1 MDYTITKVNDLKN
14 IINECERLAQETGE
28 PHFVLDWKTLH
39 EIKKKTAENKEDKR
53 EADLEEILDEQEYEI
68 GDWTTIQQMP
78 SMEIFYDSVSKLTEQ
93 KERILWGIRRLERL
107 GFQKNSIFDLI
118 DEEDRYLLKTNYTM
132 EFSMKIDLEYGDY
145 IGARIS
151 PNLLTK
157 ITHFS
162 TIESN
167 KTIIGHEMMLREIYH
182 GYLIT
187 DDILEAITNNVN
199 AEAMKP
205 IIRDM
210 KITNLLD

>member
-1 MDYTITKVNDLKN
+1 MDSRISKTNDLKT

-68 GDWTTIQQMP
+68 GDWTTVQQMP
-78 SMEIFYDSVSKLTEQ
+78 SMEIFYDSVSKLTNQE
-93 KERILWGIRRLERL
+93 ERTKWAINQLERL
-107 GFQKNSIFDLI
+107 GFIINSIIDLV
-118 DEEDRYLLKTNYTM
+118 DEEDREGLCVNYNM
-132 EFSMKIDLEYGDY
+132 EFSMRLPLGHGEDLN
-145 IGARIS
+145 AKIS

-157 ITHFS
+157 ITHF
-162 TIESN
+162 TINSVIYELN
-167 KTIIGHEMMLREIYH
+167 EIYN

>member
-1 MDYTITKVNDLKN
+1 MDTKYLEN

-68 GDWTTIQQMP
+68 GDWTTVQQMP

-93 KERILWGIRRLERL
+93 KDRMLWAIRRLERL
-107 GFQKNSIFDLI
+107 GFKKNSIFDLI
-118 DEEDRYLLKTNYTM
+118 DEEDRDVLQTNFNM
-132 EFSMKIDLEYGDY
+132 EFSMKIELEYGDF
-145 IGARIS
+145 ISATIS

-157 ITHFS
+157 IKHFS
-162 TIESN
+162 TIDSS
-167 KTIIGHEMMLREIYH
+167 KTTIGHEMIFREIYH

-187 DDILEAITNNVN
+187 EDIIEAITNKVK
-199 AEAMKP
+199 AESMKP
-205 IIRDM
+205 IVRDI
-210 KITNLLD
+210 KINELLD

>member
-1 MDYTITKVNDLKN
+1 MDIAVTND
-14 IINECERLAQETGE
+14 INTFIQECERLAAETGE
-28 PHFVLDWKTLH
+28 PHFVLDWKILH
-39 EIKKKTAENKEDKR
+39 EIKKKSIENKEDKR
-53 EADLEEILDEQEYEI
+53 ELDLEEILEEQEYEI
-68 GDWTTIQQMP
+68 GDWTTVQQMP
-78 SMEIFYDSVSKLTEQ
+78 SMEIIYDSVSKLTEQ
-93 KERILWGIRRLERL
+93 KDRMLWAIRRLERL
-107 GFQKNSIFDLI
+107 GFKKNSIFDLI
-118 DEEDRYLLKTNYTM
+118 DEEDRGIFKTNYNIEFTM
-132 EFSMKIDLEYGDY
+132 KFELEYGDY

-157 ITHFS
+157 ITNFS

>member
-1 MDYTITKVNDLKN
+1 MDIAVTND
-14 IINECERLAQETGE
+14 INTFIQECERLAAETGE
-28 PHFVLDWKTLH
+28 PHFVLDWKILH
-39 EIKKKTAENKEDKR
+39 EIKKKSIENKEDKR
-53 EADLEEILDEQEYEI
+53 ELDLEEILEEQEYEI
-68 GDWTTIQQMP
+68 GDWTTVQQMP
-78 SMEIFYDSVSKLTEQ
+78 SMEIIYDSVSKLTEQ
-93 KERILWGIRRLERL
+93 KDRMLWAIRRLERL
-107 GFQKNSIFDLI
+107 GFKKNSIFDLI
-118 DEEDRYLLKTNYTM
+118 DEEDRGIFKTNYNIEFTM
-132 EFSMKIDLEYGDY
+132 KFELEYGDY

-187 DDILEAITNNVN
+187 DDILEAITNNVK

-205 IIRDM
+205 VIRDI

>member
-1 MDYTITKVNDLKN
+1 MDTKYLEN

-68 GDWTTIQQMP
+68 GDWTTVQQMP

-93 KERILWGIRRLERL
+93 KDRMLWAIRRLERL
-107 GFQKNSIFDLI
+107 GFKKNSIFDLI
-118 DEEDRYLLKTNYTM
+118 DEEDRGIFKTNYNIEFTM
-132 EFSMKIDLEYGDY
+132 KFELEYGDF
-145 IGARIS
+145 ISATIS

-157 ITHFS
+157 IKHFS
-162 TIESN
+162 TIDSS
-167 KTIIGHEMMLREIYH
+167 KTTIGHEMIFREIYH

-187 DDILEAITNNVN
+187 EDIIEAIANKVK
-199 AEAMKP
+199 AESMKP
-205 IIRDM
+205 IVRDI
-210 KITNLLD
+210 KINELLD

>member
-1 MDYTITKVNDLKN
+1 MDSRISKTNDLKT

-78 SMEIFYDSVSKLTEQ
+78 SMEIFYDSISKLTEQ
-93 KERILWGIRRLERL
+93 KDRILWAISKLEKL
-107 GFQKNSIFDLI
+107 GFQNNSIFNLI
-118 DEEDRYLLKTNYTM
+118 DEEDRSVLQNNYNI
-132 EFSMKIDLEYGDY
+132 EFSMKIELEYGDF
-145 IGARIS
+145 ISATIS

-157 ITHFS
+157 VKHFS
-162 TIESN
+162 TIESH
-167 KTIIGHEMMLREIYH
+167 KTTIGHEMIFREIYH

-187 DDILEAITNNVN
+187 EDIIEAIADNVK
-199 AEAMKP
+199 AESMKP
-205 IIRDM
+205 IVRNL
-210 KITNLLD
+210 KINELLD

>member
-1 MDYTITKVNDLKN
+1 MDTKYLEN

-68 GDWTTIQQMP
+68 GDWTTVQQMP

-93 KERILWGIRRLERL
+93 KDRMLWAIRRLERL
-107 GFQKNSIFDLI
+107 GFKKNSIFDLI
-118 DEEDRYLLKTNYTM
+118 DEEDRDVLQTNFNM
-132 EFSMKIDLEYGDY
+132 EFSMKIELEYGDF
-145 IGARIS
+145 ISATIS

-157 ITHFS
+157 IKHFS
-162 TIESN
+162 TIDSS
-167 KTIIGHEMMLREIYH
+167 KTTIGHEMIFREIYH

-187 DDILEAITNNVN
+187 EDIIEAIANKVK
-199 AEAMKP
+199 AESMKP
-205 IIRDM
+205 IVRDI
-210 KITNLLD
+210 KINELLD

>member
-1 MDYTITKVNDLKN
+1 MDTKYLEN

-68 GDWTTIQQMP
+68 GDWTTVQQMP

-93 KERILWGIRRLERL
+93 KDRMLWAIRRLERL
-107 GFQKNSIFDLI
+107 GFKKNSIFDLI
-118 DEEDRYLLKTNYTM
+118 DEEDRGIFKTNYNIEFTM
-132 EFSMKIDLEYGDY
+132 KFELEYGDF
-145 IGARIS
+145 ISATIS

-157 ITHFS
+157 IKHFS
-162 TIESN
+162 TIDST
-167 KTIIGHEMMLREIYH
+167 KTTIGHEMIFREIYN

-187 DDILEAITNNVN
+187 EDIIETIANKVK
-199 AEAMKP
+199 AESMKP
-205 IIRDM
+205 IVRDL
-210 KITNLLD
+210 KINELLD